1 MPVLG
6 SGPQGLTKAQA
17 ATLLST
23 HGANTM
29 AGAQRHSGLRLALRQ
44 FESPLVLILIF
55 AAVIS
60 LGLRQWVDAT
70 IILAIV
76 LGSAVLNFTQEH
88 RALVA
93 VEGLKQRL
101 ALTLRSKG
109 RWHKSHRHQGVR
121 HWRTSH
127 RTGTHQQKT
136 PPQS

>member
-1 MPVLG
+1 
-6 SGPQGLTKAQA
+6 
-17 ATLLST
+17 
-23 HGANTM
+23 M

-55 AAVIS
+55 AEVIS

-88 RALVA
+88 RVSVA

-109 RWHKSHRHQGVR
+109 R
-121 HWRTSH
+121 
-127 RTGTHQQKT
+127 
-136 PPQS
+136 